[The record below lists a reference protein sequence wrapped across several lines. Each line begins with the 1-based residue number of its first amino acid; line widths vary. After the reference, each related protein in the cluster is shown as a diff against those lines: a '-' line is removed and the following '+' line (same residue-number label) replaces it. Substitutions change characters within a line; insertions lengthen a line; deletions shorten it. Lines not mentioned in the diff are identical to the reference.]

1 MVVCSRCKKEFT
13 PLFDDDSTQAMH
25 CSAEIVYSHNESLRL
40 VGFYGSTIADGNMY
54 EVLTSAYRPGII
66 CDSCIETGLENFHF
80 KLISTDNYL

>member
-1 MVVCSRCKKEFT
+1 MVVCNHCKKEYE
-13 PLFDDDSTQAMH
+13 PLFDDNNTQAMQ
-25 CSAEIVYSHNESLRL
+25 CASEITHWMDGSLRL
-40 VGFYGSTIADGNMY
+40 IGFYGSTIADGNMY